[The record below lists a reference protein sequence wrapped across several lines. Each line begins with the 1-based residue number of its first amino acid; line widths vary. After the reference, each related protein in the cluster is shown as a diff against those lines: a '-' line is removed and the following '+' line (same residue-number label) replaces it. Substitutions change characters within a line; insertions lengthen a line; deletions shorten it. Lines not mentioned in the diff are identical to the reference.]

1 MPYQPWMFG
10 SNECEEL
17 FAGLQGF
24 CKGRSNLCMLDTI
37 ELSGHI
43 QKLKELK
50 IKNQSVQYPS
60 IAPDWNN
67 VENEMIEGMR
77 MADKQVLKT
86 TELLGMLP
94 NLQQGNVIRKERR
107 QRCLLEQSGGN
118 VD

>member
-1 MPYQPWMFG
+1 M
-10 SNECEEL
+10 
-17 FAGLQGF
+17 
-24 CKGRSNLCMLDTI
+24 
-37 ELSGHI
+37 
-43 QKLKELK
+43 
-50 IKNQSVQYPS
+50 QYPS

-86 TELLGMLP
+86 IELLGMLP

-107 QRCLLEQSGGN
+107 QHCLLEQSGGN

>member
-17 FAGLQGF
+17 FAGLRGF

-67 VENEMIEGMR
+67 VESEMIEGNSF
-77 MADKQVLKT
+77 L
-86 TELLGMLP
+86 
-94 NLQQGNVIRKERR
+94 NSIR
-107 QRCLLEQSGGN
+107 
-118 VD
+118 

>member
-10 SNECEEL
+10 SNECKEL
-17 FAGLQGF
+17 FAGLRGF

>member
-17 FAGLQGF
+17 FAGLRGF
-24 CKGRSNLCMLDTI
+24 CKGRLNLCMLDTI
-37 ELSGHI
+37 ELSCHI

-77 MADKQVLKT
+77 MADKQDLKT
-86 TELLGMLP
+86 IELLGMLP

-107 QRCLLEQSGGN
+107 RCLLEQSGGN